1 METEEGTRNKSRHSC
16 WGVKSAT
23 KTALL
28 NANARMGP
36 TSLALPSQGVRC
48 LSGCLVVP
56 LPACLPGRLSVCLCD
71 CMSLCLSACALHKL
85 VLFVSGSYPRAGTL
99 KQIVNCEL

>member
-1 METEEGTRNKSRHSC
+1 MKEKEGTRSRHSC

-48 LSGCLVVP
+48 LSGCLLVS
-56 LPACLPGRLSVCLCD
+56 LPASSSFCLSV
-71 CMSLCLSACALHKL
+71 
-85 VLFVSGSYPRAGTL
+85 
-99 KQIVNCEL
+99 